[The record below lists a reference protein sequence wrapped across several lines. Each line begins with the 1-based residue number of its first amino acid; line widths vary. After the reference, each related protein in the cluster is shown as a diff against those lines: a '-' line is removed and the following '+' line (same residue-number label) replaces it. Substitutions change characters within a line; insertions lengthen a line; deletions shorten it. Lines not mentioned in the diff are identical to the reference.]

1 MLPWLAI
8 MGFLL
13 YQRYLHPSDDS
24 LLIYALGC
32 LLVGVVFGGLIVG
45 ASGAADNEVESGE
58 STDSASESTDERHE
72 SRPIPDNEA
81 KKTKPVGTIIE
92 QENAAKIE
100 LKTAKDPSTASPV
113 STGSNDLFDNATTL
127 SLGAN
132 PNEGGA
138 NEALARELLSPIS
151 EKPTSYG
158 AAVESFAP
166 GLQFTP
172 VADEPIVKLVPVEQ
186 SEEAADSA
194 APAVTASSSIEAES
208 KKVEINAEINATE
221 TAKADTESKER
232 KESASKEP
240 VSAAQ
245 LNSENILAAEQN
257 VDRAQLVVARL
268 EAEVAKAEAV
278 AAKLEVELA
287 KAEPMAAR
295 LQSAERAIQDAHLQ
309 ARIEG
314 ELAQNFKT
322 DNKPQASKN
331 APLQQQQAK
340 SQAQS
345 QSGKTTPPQQN
356 KNQKSAKVKTSE
368 TKLPELK
375 TVEAWLN
382 HAEKMLAEDNF
393 DAAIRCYDQAT
404 KIEIKSFDAWYL
416 KAVALRK
423 KSLYEDALYCINY
436 ALGIKNQSSDALAE
450 KGECLLELGKA
461 EQALVWFE
469 KSLTFDKVAPKPWL
483 GKGRCL
489 ALMKRHKD
497 AVACFDK
504 VLAMQP
510 DNEKAK
516 EAKKISAAKIG
527 VKN

>member
-1 MLPWLAI
+1 MLPWFAI

-32 LLVGVVFGGLIVG
+32 LLLGVIFGGLIVG
-45 ASGAADNEVESGE
+45 ASGAADSEEE
-58 STDSASESTDERHE
+58 STDAKDSTEEIASAVSSEALFS
-72 SRPIPDNEA
+72 SSAAQDNAVKLEP
-81 KKTKPVGTIIE
+81 TS
-92 QENAAKIE
+92 
-100 LKTAKDPSTASPV
+100 LKTATDQSSAISNP
-113 STGSNDLFDNATTL
+113 NDLFDNATPL
-127 SLGAN
+127 SLDT
-132 PNEGGA
+132 PLTEMES

-158 AAVESFAP
+158 PAATDTFAP
-166 GLQFTP
+166 GLQFTTAAEEEL
-172 VADEPIVKLVPVEQ
+172 VVKLVSIAESEQ
-186 SEEAADSA
+186 N
-194 APAVTASSSIEAES
+194 ASSDAAAIASSTSHTESSSTEAIAES
-208 KKVEINAEINATE
+208 KVEAKKDEIEANANADADAKGKTETVATE
-221 TAKADTESKER
+221 AVVATPMS
-232 KESASKEP
+232 
-240 VSAAQ
+240 
-245 LNSENILAAEQN
+245 SENLLAAEQN

-295 LQSAERAIQDAHLQ
+295 LQSAEKAIKDAHMQ
-309 ARIEG
+309 ARLEE
-314 ELAQNFKT
+314 ELALNFKS
-322 DNKPQASKN
+322 DNKSQTPKDQSSTQPGKA
-331 APLQQQQAK
+331 QQQA
-340 SQAQS
+340 
-345 QSGKTTPPQQN
+345 QSGKGTPQQN
-356 KNQKSAKVKTSE
+356 KPQKTAKVKTSE
-368 TKLPELK
+368 TRLPDLK

-404 KIEIKSFDAWYL
+404 KIEIKNFDAWYL
-416 KAVALRK
+416 KAVALKRK
-423 KSLYEDALYCINY
+423 SAFEDALYCINY

-469 KSLTFDKVAPKPWL
+469 KSLSFDKVAPKPWL

-489 ALMKRHKD
+489 ASMNRHKD

-510 DNEKAK
+510 DNAKAK